1 MKKRRNNYR
10 KQEKDIR
17 NEQRRKP
24 YLERTTAV
32 NDRVSLEKSNISKH
46 KGNPE
51 EKLSM
56 EFLVRWT
63 DNFCPVSESWLPYH
77 VMRDNVILHQYLVKH
92 DLSHVIPKRHLA
104 TYSVK

>member
-10 KQEKDIR
+10 KQENDIR
-17 NEQRRKP
+17 L

-32 NDRVSLEKSNISKH
+32 NDRVSLEQSNLKKVLKH

-51 EKLSM
+51 ENSM

-77 VMRDNVILHQYLVKH
+77 EMRDNIIVHQYLVKH

-104 TYSVK
+104 TYYVK